1 MKRNLFVLFLAT
13 CVFLSALALVTKR
26 EETRNLSKQLEKIES
41 QRRSLKQDWA
51 KLILRQSNLASR
63 SRVEQVARD
72 TLGMKLPETKT
83 VVSVK

>member
-1 MKRNLFVLFLAT
+1 MKTNFFVLFLAI

-51 KLILRQSNLASR
+51 KLILRQSNLASH

-72 TLGMKLPETKT
+72 ALGMKLPETKT
-83 VVSVK
+83 VVSAK

>member
-41 QRRSLKQDWA
+41 QRRALKQDWA
-51 KLILRQSNLASR
+51 KLILRQSNLASH

>member
-26 EETRNLSKQLEKIES
+26 EETRNLSKQLLKIES

-51 KLILRQSNLASR
+51 KLILRQSNLASH

>member
-51 KLILRQSNLASR
+51 KLILRQSNLASH
-63 SRVEQVARD
+63 SRVEQVERD

>member
-51 KLILRQSNLASR
+51 KLILRQSNLASH